1 MTKPTHNTPNLI
13 ADDDQQTPFYDQL
26 VSATTKINLFVTRQ
40 PAATWIVATL
50 FAINCVFLFTAT
62 IHMSDTDTWYHLAG
76 GRHFFETWQTS
87 NPFDHSY
94 LPEVNEFHN
103 YFWGVQVLLYP
114 VSVCA
119 GYIGGISTKAILVLM
134 AGYVLMWIITRD
146 QPIIEAS
153 FSQLIVVAPAF
164 GQGAY
169 GSANASV

>member
-1 MTKPTHNTPNLI
+1 VTKPTHNTPNLI

-26 VSATTKINLFVTRQ
+26 VSATTKIN
-40 PAATWIVATL
+40 
-50 FAINCVFLFTAT
+50 
-62 IHMSDTDTWYHLAG
+62 
-76 GRHFFETWQTS
+76 
-87 NPFDHSY
+87 
-94 LPEVNEFHN
+94 
-103 YFWGVQVLLYP
+103 
-114 VSVCA
+114 
-119 GYIGGISTKAILVLM
+119 STKAILVLM